1 MARKILAII
10 IMAVIALQTA
20 SCTREQEDGTAE
32 AAIPAGEISA
42 ERVNAGLS
50 TDNGG
55 YYDLF
60 VDITVGFGEDG
71 EIEYAFLSDPVL
83 LAFKVSED
91 WPGGVYIY
99 SGEEMSGMLETMR
112 SIAAEADAETRERIL
127 NILEQLQNGGPIE
140 GAST

>member
-1 MARKILAII
+1 MTRKILAIFMAAA
-10 IMAVIALQTA
+10 IMLQGA
-20 SCTREQEDGTAE
+20 GCTQKEEDGTAE
-32 AAIPAGEISA
+32 AIIPAGEISA

-60 VDITVGFGEDG
+60 VDITVGFGENG
-71 EIEYAFLSDPVL
+71 EIEYAYLSNPVL

-99 SGEEMSGMLETMR
+99 SGEEMCGILESLR
-112 SIAAEADAETRERIL
+112 RVAEEADAETREQL
-127 NILEQLQNGGPIE
+127 LSILEQLENGGPIE